1 MPQETPSGFSA
12 IASFMVNFS
21 ATESVG
27 LAKQTTN
34 CEWLAESVIEGASTA
49 VSAEVTV
56 PASVAEKITLPPGS
70 VAALAIKNTGGDQCD
85 VKVGSGWVTPLVAG
99 ASFAFSGRIPSG
111 EIECMSLAGTTLEI
125 VAIVG
130 S

>member
-1 MPQETPSGFSA
+1 MPQDNPAGFSA
-12 IASFMVNFS
+12 ISSFMINFS
-21 ATESVG
+21 ATESIG

-56 PASVAEKITLPPGS
+56 PASLAEMIALPPGS
-70 VAALAIKNTGGDQCD
+70 VSALAIKNTGGDQCD
-85 VKVGSGWVTPLVAG
+85 IKLGTGLSVPLIAG
-99 ASFAFSGRIPSG
+99 ASFAFSGRLPSG
-111 EIECMSLAGTTLEI
+111 EIECLSLAGTKLEI

>member
-1 MPQETPSGFSA
+1 VANGEKSPAFSA
-12 IASFMVNFS
+12 ISSFMLNFS
-21 ATESVG
+21 ATVPVG
-27 LAKQTTN
+27 LATQTTN
-34 CEWLAESVIEGASTA
+34 CEWISESVIEGASTA
-49 VSAEVTV
+49 VSAVVSV
-56 PASVAEKITLPPGS
+56 PPAGEDVKLPDGS

-85 VKVGSGWVTPLVAG
+85 VSLEPGFSVRLVPG

-111 EIECMSLAGTTLEI
+111 TVRCNSIAGTSLEI

>member
-1 MPQETPSGFSA
+1 MPSDSPAGFSA
-12 IASFMVNFS
+12 ISSFMVNFS

-56 PASVAEKITLPPGS
+56 PASVVETIALPPGS

-85 VKVGSGWVTPLVAG
+85 VKLGTGLSVPLIAG

-111 EIECMSLAGTTLEI
+111 EIECLSLAGTTLEI

>member
-1 MPQETPSGFSA
+1 MPNETPPGFSA

-21 ATESVG
+21 ATEPVG

-49 VSAEVTV
+49 VSAAVTV
-56 PASVAEKITLPPGS
+56 PASVVEKITLPPGS

-85 VKVGSGWVTPLVAG
+85 VKLGTGLTVPLIAG
-99 ASFAFSGRIPSG
+99 ASFAFAGRLPSG
-111 EIECMSLAGTTLEI
+111 EIECFSLAGTALEI